1 MGFDNECILNIQSL
15 AGEYFCPVCRLLVYP
30 NEALQSQCTHLY
42 CKPCLS
48 YVVSTTR
55 ACPYDGYLVTEAD
68 SKPLGESNKTLA
80 DTIGKIAVHCL
91 YHRSGCTWQGQLSE
105 CITHC
110 TGCAFGNSPVVC
122 NRCSTQIV
130 HRQVQEHAQNCPGVQ
145 PQAQQAEGSQNAT
158 TSTGATT
165 STEQNQATAQVSA
178 SATQTQAV
186 QTAVVPAS
194 GQDQT
199 QANTTSQPQTAVQA
213 VPTPE
218 QWYQQQQQYQQYYQ
232 QYPGYD
238 PYQQQQQYGAYQP
251 GYQQYPQQYPTQ
263 SIPGQQPQMY
273 MQQPQPQPQIPI
285 RPQAQ
290 PQAQTLPQVQPQP
303 QPHSQ
308 PQPAHQQAQVG
319 LQPQV
324 QSHANMPNPLQPS
337 HAYPQQPQAY
347 SQPQPHQTQPQVQHH
362 FQQRPQLPP
371 QQQPNPQHP
380 QPHQQTYPYPQS
392 QPMVQ
397 TQLPQPQAQLQA
409 RPQTQPHHPS
419 QAVSGHQSYPQPH
432 PNQQLPPGPPQLQSV
447 HMHSQQQGAPTQMPQ
462 PAVQMQPHFP
472 QQQIGQMRPPHSHVP
487 MQQQQ
492 PAMLPQGQRPN
503 AVPAPMQAYPQQQ
516 TIPQY
521 PGMHPT
527 HQQSLA
533 QQSAHGQS
541 LHPQAYP
548 GQPSG
553 MVQSTQQP
561 APFIQQQA
569 VQAQL
574 RPQAPS
580 SVLSAGSHAQQQFQQ
595 NVSISHGQQS
605 HQSQNYPGR
614 AVLPNQGMPHQPFQ
628 SSTVGSSADAKMT
641 QPGGN
646 LPYPPNIRPQS
657 STEQQP
663 GYVNLPPQSS
673 NDTSTHSYGSNMQVS
688 SVKST
693 MSDIPSASQLT
704 DVKEAN
710 ESKSDCE
717 TQVMDGDKK
726 SIDESEGKSTQSK
739 SDVKEIS
746 ESQALQK
753 DTSSSQDGL
762 DEPVVK
768 NMLREEVSGQPE
780 SSASGLLPET
790 GNKQDDKS
798 QLEDKEVQEDVKRNL
813 SSQKTEIPN
822 GSDEKVSIDLV
833 GSQRKVLVGQM
844 QDRVYAQS
852 GHVVSVSDNQ
862 QLQPN
867 YGHSHTQ
874 AQVTQRPLQP
884 DQLPPLNSHPQQ
896 MQIPGPPPTHL
907 RPQGNSLH
915 GSVPLQG
922 PPSNAAAHFQQPFG
936 QSLGPFHPEISSASG
951 LGPGSIGRGPGPS
964 QGNLNVGPMPAHY
977 AGGNPAGGPPFGGPP
992 PGSFD
997 SQGHI
1002 MGRMPPQGMQMPDA
1016 DFVASKRPGYFD
1028 GRLPDLLPGSV
1039 DRIPIGQPPIMQLEN
1054 GGPARGPASGVSNPS
1069 YPLNLQEERFKHFPE
1084 DRYRQFPEGGFNL
1097 PGGERLGNF
1106 PAESVRRDISQREF
1120 LEDLKRFPRPG
1131 HLDST
1136 NNPKSDNYFSSSRPL
1151 DRAPHGFS
1159 SEARGNLDVSA
1170 SSAPSRLLPPYHG
1183 GGFLRDDNSGRKID
1197 HGGAHPDF
1205 QLPISESRFR
1215 MRSPGRE
1222 YSDIP
1227 LNRFRSIED
1236 DDGRAF
1242 GERSKPFGVH
1252 PDSNPY
1258 FERRFPLLP
1267 SHLRRGEFDTP
1278 GNSRIG
1284 DRVHLRGGDFVGPD
1298 ILQSSGPLGP
1308 RNLHIGEP
1316 GGYGTFQNPSRM
1328 GDMPLNSRPGFNANM
1343 LPSRGP
1349 SDAGFFNAGEAESL
1363 DHSRKRK
1370 HGSMGWCRIC
1380 KVDCETIEGLEM
1392 HSQTRDHQKM
1402 AMDMVLNIKKDNAK
1416 KQKVSSEEH
1425 ISHEGDANKS
1435 RKASI
1440 NNQEE

>member
-1 MGFDNECILNIQSL
+1 MGFDNDCILNIQSL
-15 AGEYFCPVCRLLVYP
+15 AGEYFCPVCRMLVYP

-42 CKPCLS
+42 CKPCLA
-48 YVVSTTR
+48 YVVSTTQ

-68 SKPLGESNKTLA
+68 SKPLVESNKTLA

-91 YHRSGCTWQGQLSE
+91 HHRSGCTWQGQLSE

-122 NRCSTQIV
+122 NRCATQML
-130 HRQVQEHAQNCPGVQ
+130 HRQVQEHCQNCPGVQ
-145 PQAQQAEGSQNAT
+145 PQAQQADGNQTVAT
-158 TSTGATT
+158 TSTK
-165 STEQNQATAQVSA
+165 QNQATAQATVSITEA
-178 SATQTQAV
+178 QAV

-194 GQDQT
+194 I
-199 QANTTSQPQTAVQA
+199 QAAVQA
-213 VPTPE
+213 VPTPA

-238 PYQQQQQYGAYQP
+238 PYQQYGGYQP
-251 GYQQYPQQYPTQ
+251 GYQQHPTH
-263 SIPGQQPQMY
+263 SITGQQPQMY
-273 MQQPQPQPQIPI
+273 IQQPQLQPQLPI
-285 RPQAQ
+285 R
-290 PQAQTLPQVQPQP
+290 PQAQTLPQSQPQVQPQS

-324 QSHANMPNPLQPS
+324 QAHVHTPNPLQPS
-337 HAYPQQPQAY
+337 HAYPQQPQVF
-347 SQPQPHQTQPQVQHH
+347 SQPQPHQIQPQVQHH
-362 FQQRPQLPP
+362 FQQRPQVPP

-392 QPMVQ
+392 QPMAQ
-397 TQLPQPQAQLQA
+397 TQLPQPQAQPQA
-409 RPQTQPHHPS
+409 RPRTQPHHPS
-419 QAVSGHQSYPQPH
+419 QAVTGHQSYPQPH
-432 PNQQLPPGPPQLQSV
+432 PNQQLPPGPPQLQSG
-447 HMHSQQQGAPTQMPQ
+447 HMHPQQQGAPTQMPQ
-462 PAVQMQPHFP
+462 PAVQMQPHFT
-472 QQQIGQMRPPHSHVP
+472 QQQMGQMRPPNPHVP
-487 MQQQQ
+487 MQQQQQQ

-503 AVPAPMQAYPQQQ
+503 VAPAPMQAYPPQQ

-533 QQSAHGQS
+533 QQSAHGES
-541 LHPQAYP
+541 LHPQAFP

-553 MVQSTQQP
+553 LVQSTQQP

-580 SVLSAGSHAQQQFQQ
+580 SDLSAGSHAQQQFQQ

-605 HQSQNYPGR
+605 HQSQNYPGC
-614 AVLPNQGMPHQPFQ
+614 AVLPNQGMPHQRFQ
-628 SSTVGSSADAKMT
+628 PSTVGFCADAKMMQT
-641 QPGGN
+641 GGN
-646 LPYPPNIRPQS
+646 LPYPPNVRPQS

-663 GYVNLPPQSS
+663 GDVNLPPQSS
-673 NDTSTHSYGSNMQVS
+673 NDTSTQSYGSNRQVS
-688 SVKST
+688 SVKTS
-693 MSDIPSASQLT
+693 MSDIPAASQLA
-704 DVKEAN
+704 DVKEAD
-710 ESKSDCE
+710 EPKSDFE

-726 SIDESEGKSTQSK
+726 SIDESEGKSTHSK
-739 SDVKEIS
+739 SDVEEIS

-768 NMLREEVSGQPE
+768 NMLREVVSGQPE
-780 SSASGLLPET
+780 SSASGLLPEKAAQHSERISYN

-798 QLEDKEVQEDVKRNL
+798 QLEDKEVQDDVKRNL
-813 SSQKTEIPN
+813 SSKKAEIAN
-822 GSDEKVSIDLV
+822 GSDEKVSIDVV
-833 GSQRKVLVGQM
+833 GSQIKVLASERHSRGQM
-844 QDRVYAQS
+844 QDRVYALS

-874 AQVTQRPLQP
+874 AQVHQRPLQP

-922 PPSNAAAHFQQPFG
+922 PPSNAAVQQSFG
-936 QSLGPFHPEISSASG
+936 QSLGPFHPEISPASG
-951 LGPGSIGRGPGPS
+951 LGPGSIGRDPGPFPS

-997 SQGHI
+997 SQSHI
-1002 MGRMPPQGMQMPDA
+1002 MGRMPPQGVQMPDA
-1016 DFVASKRPGYFD
+1016 DFIASKRRGYFD
-1028 GRLPDLLPGSV
+1028 GRLPDLLPVSA
-1039 DRIPIGQPPIMQLEN
+1039 DRIPLGQLPIMQFEH
-1054 GGPARGPASGVSNPS
+1054 GGPARGTASGVSNPS
-1069 YPLNLQEERFKHFPE
+1069 YPPNLQEERFKHFPE
-1084 DRYRQFPEGGFNL
+1084 DRYRQLPEGFNL

-1106 PAESVRRDISQREF
+1106 PAESGRRDISQREF
-1120 LEDLKRFPRPG
+1120 FEDLKRFPRPG

-1170 SSAPSRLLPPYHG
+1170 SSAPSRLLPPYQG
-1183 GGFLRDDNSGRKID
+1183 GSFLRDDNTGRKID

-1205 QLPISESRFR
+1205 QLPTSESRFR

-1227 LNRFRSIED
+1227 PNRFRSIED
-1236 DDGRAF
+1236 GDGRAF

-1267 SHLRRGEFDTP
+1267 SHLRRGEFDAP

-1284 DRVHLRGGDFVGPD
+1284 DQIHLMGGDLVGPD
-1298 ILQSSGPLGP
+1298 ILQSSGPLGS
-1308 RNLHIGEP
+1308 RNLHMGEP
-1316 GGYGTFQNPSRM
+1316 GGYGTFPNPSRL
-1328 GDMPLNSRPGFNANM
+1328 GDMPLNSRPGFNANI
-1343 LPSRGP
+1343 LSSRGP
-1349 SDAGFFNAGEAESL
+1349 SDAGFFNAGEAESI
-1363 DHSRKRK
+1363 DHSSKRK

-1380 KVDCETIEGLEM
+1380 KVDCETVDGLEM

-1402 AMDMVLNIKKDNAK
+1402 AMDMVLNIKKENAK
-1416 KQKVSSEEH
+1416 KQKVSSEGQ

-1440 NNQEE
+1440 NSQEE